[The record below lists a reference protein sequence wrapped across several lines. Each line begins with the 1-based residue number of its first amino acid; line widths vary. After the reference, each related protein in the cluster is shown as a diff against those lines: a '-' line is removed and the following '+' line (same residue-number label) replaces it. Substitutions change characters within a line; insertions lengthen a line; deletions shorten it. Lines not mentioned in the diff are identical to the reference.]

1 MSLIWD
7 IQTNKMKKQR
17 AKTSKKFVTK
27 AIRSSEELADALGL
41 SSADHALM
49 VYKAELS
56 LLTVKAI
63 QKSGLTVT
71 EIVLRSG
78 VARSKVSAIK
88 NGSLTSL
95 SSELFV
101 KILAACGAKLTL
113 KLAS

>member
-1 MSLIWD
+1 M
-7 IQTNKMKKQR
+7 NKQR
-17 AKTSKKFVTK
+17 NKTRKKFITK

-41 SSADHALM
+41 SSTDHALM

-56 LLTVKAI
+56 LITVKAI
-63 QKSGLTVT
+63 KNSGLTVN

-88 NGSLTSL
+88 NGSLASL

-101 KILAACGAKLTL
+101 KVLAACGAKLSL